1 MPPDFSKARVI
12 TEDETFGGGVA
23 TMQQPKKKVPDFSRA
38 RVLPLQGVQPQ
49 APSAVP
55 PPAPMAQTQ
64 VMPPQMPKLEFEP
77 VAPTSTGEVPFK
89 AQAKPAIQEQ
99 GRSGV
104 KKYVTGPAVQ
114 VGAGVVSGTMQ
125 MGTALGPGTLYQDAE
140 GSAAVL
146 DKKIGELQSIV
157 TRSEQLIGSGRAPTE
172 PPGIIESLF
181 TPEKAIERQREM
193 RKNPSAPSGKD
204 AELLA
209 KQKKELADLV
219 KQREDVGK
227 RVEKFKEINDRWQ
240 KASVSG
246 WLEPPKDMSAPE
258 WIARTVSAAVPSL
271 ATAAG
276 ASVVAGPM
284 AGGLILGHVQGV
296 DTYLESRKAGL
307 PVDEANRL
315 YITETTLAT
324 LLEKVPLEIITG
336 GMKGSRVV
344 RALTAGTAEG
354 AQEVADQIKSNL
366 IASGHYDK
374 DRKWYDGL
382 LESFVAGFGSGAV
395 VGAFTPGGAKPTQT
409 QNAPSAPSERPTESI
424 LSDLEASGEAER
436 VTAQDLVNMGIPEA
450 EAKSYM
456 QNRIAQGKPTNISGI
471 GQKGLVPQEA
481 EAPVLEEI
489 ASLEQKPADTFTFNG
504 EKWTSGSAVATAL
517 SKGMNVD
524 LSVLSGEMLRDAGTV
539 LSSVAM
545 KLSDNDPRFDV
556 ISAAQ
561 DAIEKEKSARK
572 SPAPV
577 PAPPQ
582 AGIQAPPATVAGTSP
597 SENAVTGTEDKGG
610 VSIFTNDETGEQVS
624 GTVLKETKENIV
636 IQTADGVKK
645 KLGKDQW
652 AGEVAADSEDKQSP
666 DIKTK
671 RGTYGV
677 RVEPLKG
684 VPVGTKQDFINRNVG
699 KLNSEMKK
707 YDRERGI
714 IGTINYDRAVR
725 QLEDAYNEAVEI
737 FGVQQSPSPV
747 VKESLTGETA
757 TQTAAKVEEDEA
769 NIPYS
774 RDLKITNLDQL
785 PRGIGARYLEVIRGE
800 NGTLIAKRWRR
811 SPAVREGVLLVDM
824 EPSPRSDVPA
834 KADRPVVE
842 KEQKPPELM
851 TPKEVA
857 KIGAEKAA
865 TTIDRDKP
873 DADGFYYHATHKWD
887 GEPIISAAKRKM
899 SVDEAVKRWPDYA
912 DYLESKD
919 AQGVSLFGSFAEAQE
934 FVDSFLSG
942 QGEVLRVKISSAP
955 SRNSEGYAL
964 VETVTP
970 NEVIGRYIRDGDRYV
985 FKREKESP
993 AKEPWEMTQK
1003 EIADWNISMLE
1014 NRGIKISEEERQ
1026 KIYADKESHR
1036 IKVESS
1042 LSEGKPVPAEV
1053 LKDYPDL
1060 KPAPQDIEGEG
1071 KKEKKGGFL
1080 SLPGGV
1086 WANRLIN
1093 SIKATIRESS
1103 ERADAYFSKARQ
1115 MDRADSIRQKQNAFR
1130 LELQAIRKRL
1140 VKAKF
1145 NDNDVFE
1152 DLNRTVGETEYVL
1165 GNETFAKDDL
1175 ERMDVDE
1182 LKVIAKQNKIKVP
1195 FTREQ
1200 YLDAIKKGSYYD
1212 KANKIYRL
1220 GNDQY
1225 TLQQLNGMSDA
1236 DLQQLASDKKLY
1248 PKRTRQD
1255 FVDAI
1260 IGAATFDRMTPA
1272 QFSRKYNLTASET
1285 KILVD
1290 LVTEAQSLSK
1300 DVESL
1305 TLGAGL
1311 EVSGDFIGQNDLY
1324 SRRKYLRN
1332 ILGWKFKPTAGART
1346 DALIAADEVISES
1359 VERIGTL
1366 ATKLNKRSGGTSDV
1380 GMFLQTGNRQYL
1392 TGLDSESRQM
1402 AQNIKSMYDS
1412 FGDLVIAG
1420 ISSNNGVVD
1429 IATHIDGIRQTSESL
1444 IEEMIHGQPTNKNN
1458 TGMGSVADALL
1469 HRQLDRIWRNLFGEI
1484 KDPAFRYAMSREA
1497 QMNTVN
1503 RMTFLNELASKS
1515 GLFSD
1520 TKIDGESLGHTV
1532 RLGSSQKMNATV
1544 SMSDRAKF
1552 GVLAGKYTSPEV
1564 AKIIAGENAFA
1575 GGDVV
1580 ILGPLWSAAKRFG
1593 GVMRGNMILRPA
1605 ALVRDALTGMWGFAT
1620 LAGDYGT
1627 RYAANHAKITK
1638 DVYAFIAAHA
1648 RNDKLSEAKYRRMW
1662 AKYAEL
1668 GVSRMGASTSLE
1680 GVEGAL
1686 NLKNPIGRAWERAL
1700 KIRTMLTDHIT
1711 KIAGYE
1717 TYLNNLKK
1725 WYKSELRAGTITTE
1739 QLETMAADHIRF
1751 VYDNRDAMPQ
1761 WIKKISRNPLVTDY
1775 VTFKYSSTR
1784 SVINSMREIAVLAQ
1798 DPHIPKTYIAGR
1810 LAKFA
1815 AGVLTLGLVAGA
1827 ELKIAGD
1834 AEDELEKLIEKI
1846 TGLKVRGFGKRIRSK
1861 IRTSIATIPAKMSGS
1876 DVGSLSETTEDI
1888 EKAVRYI
1895 GEDYYRN
1902 DNQSIF
1908 LDDKG
1913 NMVRIV
1919 WTGSISPFALAVD
1932 LPTGFM
1938 DAGAIEGIN
1947 PMDYLKSMR
1956 DDVIGGKTMFFD
1968 MAETLG
1974 KNLSEAYRNSIASSE
1989 DVALNQAYDERASD
2003 AMQKALIDLANDVF
2017 GYYSKVLT
2025 SSKTIEN
2032 YNEWI
2037 ENKFTEPIEKNGQ
2050 VVSVPKGYGS
2060 KPGLPL
2066 DMYKSSRNINNIF
2079 MQGIIPVSVR
2089 IYTQNDIR
2097 QNISLRASA
2106 IYKLSSTLNDAQ
2118 KDVRRNMTSAEKRRY
2133 DTMLLDKE
2141 VRGWVEHSAV
2151 LLRGIGINNVRETQ
2165 IDALAKAGFKDWQIE
2180 HIMKIRR

>member
-1 MPPDFSKARVI
+1 MAKLTDIYKM
-12 TEDETFGGGVA
+12 ETAQPVA
-23 TMQQPKKKVPDFSRA
+23 EMPKKKA
-38 RVLPLQGVQPQ
+38 AVLPAPAIVGKYNLATAQPVQSPAPVAQAPVQPQ
-49 APSAVP
+49 
-55 PPAPMAQTQ
+55 
-64 VMPPQMPKLEFEP
+64 QMPKLEFQP
-77 VAPTSTGEVPFK
+77 VAPTSTGEVPFRAQPEASGMGFAEGGAKSFAKSSADTMAGLTQAGGSAVADVKFGLESAAAQRYLDVVLPMVKDGRIPENEMEGTMADIKRNQAIVDAANK
-89 AQAKPAIQEQ
+89 ANYERTQTARDAGDVYRGLVSKDTRAELEQWQNESGLPAKVIAGVAEAIPLMA
-99 GRSGV
+99 GGAVASAAGSMV
-104 KKYVTGPAVQ
+104 AGPAGGLLAGWQ
-114 VGAGVVSGTMQ
+114 AMAGTESANFRNETTDALVGAGIDAGIANQYVRKYANQYGQMSGIVEHL
-125 MGTALGPGTLYQDAE
+125 GNALQL
-140 GSAAVL
+140 SAA
-146 DKKIGELQSIV
+146 KIGPKAAMDALKKTGAFKVLAEKFFGGLSEGAEEAIQTGLSNYLKKKMVEDIMRERGEDVAKSIGKESVLAAGGMGALVGLVLQSLGLPGAVAGAAQNAKADATAIQSAKYEAD
-157 TRSEQLIGSGRAPTE
+157 RLNAPASQALSELEKTPTE
-172 PPGIIESLF
+172 
-181 TPEKAIERQREM
+181 A
-193 RKNPSAPSGKD
+193 
-204 AELLA
+204 
-209 KQKKELADLV
+209 
-219 KQREDVGK
+219 
-227 RVEKFKEINDRWQ
+227 
-240 KASVSG
+240 
-246 WLEPPKDMSAPE
+246 
-258 WIARTVSAAVPSL
+258 
-271 ATAAG
+271 
-276 ASVVAGPM
+276 
-284 AGGLILGHVQGV
+284 ILG
-296 DTYLESRKAGL
+296 
-307 PVDEANRL
+307 
-315 YITETTLAT
+315 
-324 LLEKVPLEIITG
+324 
-336 GMKGSRVV
+336 
-344 RALTAGTAEG
+344 
-354 AQEVADQIKSNL
+354 
-366 IASGHYDK
+366 
-374 DRKWYDGL
+374 
-382 LESFVAGFGSGAV
+382 
-395 VGAFTPGGAKPTQT
+395 
-409 QNAPSAPSERPTESI
+409 
-424 LSDLEASGEAER
+424 DLEASGEAEH

-456 QNRIAQGKPTNISGI
+456 QNRIAQGKTTNISGI
-471 GQKGLVPQEA
+471 GQENLVPQE
-481 EAPVLEEI
+481 EA
-489 ASLEQKPADTFTFNG
+489 KPPL
-504 EKWTSGSAVATAL
+504 V
-517 SKGMNVD
+517 
-524 LSVLSGEMLRDAGTV
+524 
-539 LSSVAM
+539 
-545 KLSDNDPRFDV
+545 P
-556 ISAAQ
+556 Q
-561 DAIEKEKSARK
+561 
-572 SPAPV
+572 PAPAEQPIV
-577 PAPPQ
+577 PAPAPEPPQ

-597 SENAVTGTEDKGG
+597 SENAVTGTEEKGG
-610 VSIFTNDETGEQVS
+610 ATPTVFTNDETGEQVS
-624 GTVLKETKENIV
+624 GTVVKETKKSVVVQDENGNKR
-636 IQTADGVKK
+636 T
-645 KLGKDQW
+645 LLKDQW
-652 AGEVAADSEDKQSP
+652 AGEASE
-666 DIKTK
+666 
-671 RGTYGV
+671 
-677 RVEPLKG
+677 
-684 VPVGTKQDFINRNVG
+684 
-699 KLNSEMKK
+699 
-707 YDRERGI
+707 
-714 IGTINYDRAVR
+714 
-725 QLEDAYNEAVEI
+725 
-737 FGVQQSPSPV
+737 PV
-747 VKESLTGETA
+747 VKESLTGE
-757 TQTAAKVEEDEA
+757 
-769 NIPYS
+769 
-774 RDLKITNLDQL
+774 
-785 PRGIGARYLEVIRGE
+785 
-800 NGTLIAKRWRR
+800 
-811 SPAVREGVLLVDM
+811 PA
-824 EPSPRSDVPA
+824 PRSDVPA
-834 KADRPVVE
+834 KTDRPVVE
-842 KEQKPPELM
+842 KKSKLKTGQKWRELAGEEANDPKQVTKARTLLDVIGTKPIMESTGLQATEYDRDAAAGEPTRKWYSAGSYYPEGWNKQKMAKLKNALRDLDAGKPM
-851 TPKEVA
+851 RLDQVQLIDEAARTVDSDPKLRQHDGPETAEDFVEAEKLSNRGDKLPVSESDMETGDLVFKDGEWYRAENTPDGTTLVDGKEVDLNHSQEVGVGALFKTTDGETYNVALQQYREQEA
-857 KIGAEKAA
+857 KKASKKDVTKAVSPSGQAEFIGQDEGGFQLVGETVKQKAPKKTQDDLQNQMFSTSETRGRALDELDAKGPTELKRIAEREGV
-865 TTIDRDKP
+865 DLEFVKP
-873 DADGFYYHATHKWD
+873 DAASIRTA
-887 GEPIISAAKRKM
+887 IRS
-899 SVDEAVKRWPDYA
+899 
-912 DYLESKD
+912 
-919 AQGVSLFGSFAEAQE
+919 Q
-934 FVDSFLSG
+934 
-942 QGEVLRVKISSAP
+942 
-955 SRNSEGYAL
+955 RNA
-964 VETVTP
+964 
-970 NEVIGRYIRDGDRYV
+970 
-985 FKREKESP
+985 
-993 AKEPWEMTQK
+993 
-1003 EIADWNISMLE
+1003 
-1014 NRGIKISEEERQ
+1014 
-1026 KIYADKESHR
+1026 
-1036 IKVESS
+1036 
-1042 LSEGKPVPAEV
+1042 
-1053 LKDYPDL
+1053 